1 MHVHGVVTIAGIEKS
16 RYGPRL
22 NIAGISN
29 RFASVSSFQNR
40 RENFMLDREGEKA
53 SMLSRLDKMF
63 LVVDENIPF
72 AREAFSHLGSVTVL
86 PAQKM
91 TPATLRNAQTL
102 ITRSNTTVN
111 ADLLTATDVRFVGT
125 ATTGVDHVD
134 QRYLAERRIG
144 FAAALGCNANSVAEY
159 VLTALLTTAHRRG
172 ISLTGHTIGVIGAG
186 RIGSLVADNVQ
197 ALGMEPILND
207 PPLARETGSPHYR
220 SITEAL
226 RADVVTLHVPLTV
239 DGPDPTLH
247 LIGEHELSRMS
258 PSAVLINAAR
268 GEVVDTNALLRALT
282 RRTLGGAVLDVWE
295 GEPSIRWDL
304 FRQALIGTPHVAGHS
319 YDGKVNGTVMMYHAC
334 CRFWGIEPTWA
345 PPTTLPSTANPAPER
360 SPQPEFHATDKDLQT
375 LAYDVT
381 TALYDLAG
389 DHRRMKHVL
398 TLPETTRPRAFERLR
413 RDYPP
418 RREFANTP
426 IVIKDGRTHV
436 LRQLNALGINA
447 RDATSFNERGVDTV

>member
-1 MHVHGVVTIAGIEKS
+1 
-16 RYGPRL
+16 
-22 NIAGISN
+22 
-29 RFASVSSFQNR
+29 
-40 RENFMLDREGEKA
+40 MLDRDGEKA
-53 SMLSRLDKMF
+53 SMLSRLDKMS

-102 ITRSNTTVN
+102 ITRSTTTVN
-111 ADLLTATDVRFVGT
+111 ADLLTDTDVRFVGT

-186 RIGSLVADNVQ
+186 RIGKLVADNVR
-197 ALGMEPILND
+197 ALGMEPILHD
-207 PPLARETGSPHYR
+207 PPLARETGNPHYR

-239 DGPDPTLH
+239 DGLDPTLH

-268 GEVVDTNALLRALT
+268 GEVVDTNALLQALT

-389 DHRRMKHVL
+389 DHRQMKHVL

-426 IVIKDGRTHV
+426 IVIRDGRPHV